1 MLAER
6 CDHDGLAPPAVVL
19 RRGLHRRRL
28 RLRRQ
33 PGRVQRQARA
43 KHLPQGGENWCD

>member
-6 CDHDGLAPPAVVL
+6 CDHDGLARPPAVF
-19 RRGLHRRRL
+19 RRCLPRRRL

-33 PGRVQRQARA
+33 PGRVQRQAGA